1 MTYSAARSSGFR
13 AFETRNV
20 LSYKRFFQVAFGL
33 AVMAMLLA
41 GCGGGGARSSGV
53 EGGGA
58 SSLPAQTDYRLGSGD
73 RLRVIVFD
81 EPNLSGEF
89 DISGSGKAALPLI
102 GQVDARG
109 LTLSEFED
117 AIEAKLQNGYLTNP
131 RVSAEVINYRPF
143 YIIGEVTKP
152 GEYPYTD
159 GMTVL
164 NAVAVAG
171 GYTYRADDSRVFV
184 TRENAGGEA
193 EVQQLDTLKVQ
204 PGDVIR
210 IPERFF

>member
-1 MTYSAARSSGFR
+1 MTYSAARLSGFR
-13 AFETRNV
+13 AFEIRNA
-20 LSYKRFFQVAFGL
+20 LIYKRFSFLILGL
-33 AVMAMLLA
+33 AAMALLLA
-41 GCGGGGARSSGV
+41 GCGGGPAPSMGA
-53 EGGGA
+53 A
-58 SSLPAQTDYRLGSGD
+58 SAAPLAAEPDYRLGAGD
-73 RLRVIVFD
+73 RLRLIVFD

-89 DISGSGKAALPLI
+89 DISGSGRAALPLI
-102 GQVDARG
+102 GQVEARG

-117 AIEAKLQNGYLTNP
+117 AVETKLRNGYLTNP

-171 GYTYRADDSRVFV
+171 GYTYRADDSRVFI
-184 TRENAGGEA
+184 TRENAGGER
-193 EVQQLDTLKVQ
+193 EVGQLDALKVQ

-210 IPERFF
+210 VPERYF

>member
-1 MTYSAARSSGFR
+1 MNDSAVRVLGFR
-13 AFETRNV
+13 AFEIRKV
-20 LSYKRFFQVAFGL
+20 LICKRFSYLIFGL
-33 AVMAMLLA
+33 AAIALLLA
-41 GCGGGGARSSGV
+41 GCGGGPAPSMGAANA
-53 EGGGA
+53 EPLA
-58 SSLPAQTDYRLGSGD
+58 AAADYRLGAGD

-89 DISGSGKAALPLI
+89 DISGSGRAALPLI
-102 GQVDARG
+102 GQVEARG

-117 AIEAKLQNGYLTNP
+117 AVETKLKNGYLTNP

-171 GYTYRADDSRVFV
+171 GYTYRADDSRVFI
-184 TRENAGGEA
+184 TRENAGGER
-193 EVQQLDTLKVQ
+193 EVGQLDALKVQ

-210 IPERFF
+210 VPERYF

>member
-1 MTYSAARSSGFR
+1 MGAASAAP
-13 AFETRNV
+13 
-20 LSYKRFFQVAFGL
+20 L
-33 AVMAMLLA
+33 AA
-41 GCGGGGARSSGV
+41 
-53 EGGGA
+53 E
-58 SSLPAQTDYRLGSGD
+58 PDYRLGAGD
-73 RLRVIVFD
+73 RLRLIVFD

-89 DISGSGKAALPLI
+89 DISGSGRAALPLI
-102 GQVDARG
+102 GQVEARG

-117 AIEAKLQNGYLTNP
+117 AVETKLRNGYLTNP

-171 GYTYRADDSRVFV
+171 GYTYRADDSRVFI
-184 TRENAGGEA
+184 TRENAGGER
-193 EVQQLDTLKVQ
+193 EVGQLDALKVQ

-210 IPERFF
+210 VPERYF

>member
-1 MTYSAARSSGFR
+1 MTYSAARFSGFR
-13 AFETRNV
+13 AFETLKA
-20 LSYKRFFQVAFGL
+20 LSYKNFFKAAFGL
-33 AVMAMLLA
+33 AMAALLLA
-41 GCGGGGARSSGV
+41 GCGGPRS
-53 EGGGA
+53 GGA
-58 SSLPAQTDYRLGSGD
+58 SAGDLAALAAQTDYRLDSGD

-117 AIEAKLQNGYLTNP
+117 AVEAKLRNGYLTDP

-171 GYTYRADDSRVFV
+171 GYTYRADDSRVFI
-184 TRENAGGEA
+184 TREAAGGEQ
-193 EVQQLDTLKVQ
+193 EVRQLDVLKVQ

-210 IPERFF
+210 IPERYF